1 MKLVLQITLGILLAG
16 IVTAIINIAYVNYV
30 AYEADRFIEQQAK
43 LLREKVAAQKAAE
56 KQRRIEAFKAK
67 YLAEQEK
74 KARITI
80 EQAERQKHD
89 RAWKSY
95 YVTPDECRSFK
106 NDAHMVRCVNHKID
120 AKKEFDR
127 LYATGEM
134 IIPPPSNNS
143 DNLFNLQ

>member
-16 IVTAIINIAYVNYV
+16 VVTAIINIAYVNYV
-30 AYEADRFIEQQAK
+30 AYEADRFLEQQAK

-56 KQRRIEAFKAK
+56 KQRRIEAFKAS

-80 EQAERQKHD
+80 EQAERQKRD